1 VLIDTSAVLAIL
13 LGEPES
19 QALVEAIVASP
30 VRRIG
35 APTLVEAAAVL
46 MARKGKQGEIALD
59 ALVQRLSIEVVPM
72 SIEAAGRT
80 RSAYQRFGR
89 GVGSPAV
96 LNYGDCLAYGIAMAS
111 GDALLFKGDDFGQT
125 DVIAAPW

>member
-46 MARKGKQGEIALD
+46 LARKGKQGEIALD